1 MEKKYYDALGVTQ
14 SASSKE
20 IKSAYRKLAR
30 RFHPDINPNNQS
42 AAARFKE
49 IQLAYDILGDDEK
62 KRKYD
67 TYGENWNEAEQ
78 YSQMH
83 QQPRSSSGN
92 FNDIGSLF
100 GDFFG
105 EGSRRQGTKRGTNV
119 DVTADITLEEAS
131 SGTVR
136 TVSLAMPDPCDA
148 CSGRGYITNSI
159 CQICRGTGQIER
171 PKRLEVKIPSGVE
184 TGSRIRIR
192 GEGSPG
198 HGNGPAGDLFLNITV
213 KPHKTFERIGNNLI
227 TEVSISFLD
236 AILGGELE
244 APTIDGRVRVTIPE
258 LTQNDQRIRLRGKG
272 MPLLNSETK
281 NGDLFVK
288 IKITL
293 PEQLKA
299 DERQLLEQLR
309 QKND

>member
-1 MEKKYYDALGVTQ
+1 MERKYYDALGVTQ

-20 IKSAYRKLAR
+20 IRSAYRKLAR
-30 RFHPDINPNNQS
+30 RFHPDINPNNQV

-49 IQLAYDILGDDEK
+49 IQLAYDVLGDDEK

-67 TYGENWNEAEQ
+67 TYGENWNGSEQ

-83 QQPRSSSGN
+83 QQPGFSSGN

-105 EGSRRQGTKRGTNV
+105 GRSGRQSTGRGANV
-119 DVTADITLEEAS
+119 DVTADITLEEAA
-131 SGTVR
+131 SGAVR
-136 TVSLAMPDPCDA
+136 TVSLAMPDPCVS
-148 CSGRGYITNSI
+148 CSGQGYITNSI
-159 CQICRGTGQIER
+159 CQTCRGTGQIER

-184 TGSRIRIR
+184 TGSRIRVR

-198 HGNGPAGDLFLNITV
+198 RGNGPAGDLFLNITV
-213 KPHKTFERIGNNLI
+213 KPHKTFERIGNNLM
-227 TEVSISFLD
+227 TEVSIPFLD

-272 MPLLNSETK
+272 MPLLNSETE

-293 PEQLKA
+293 PEELKA
-299 DERQLLEQLR
+299 DERHLLEQLR
-309 QKND
+309 QQND